1 MAVHLL
7 KNIPYFSELT
17 IEEMI
22 NLVNRS
28 QKQIYSRGSIILH
41 EGDLGDD
48 TYLIMRGKVKVI
60 VTHADGK
67 EIILNTLK
75 SGDFFGEMAVFEKMP
90 RSATIV
96 AAEDCE
102 FLIMSRENITDLI
115 KRNPQIAFKLL
126 SDMSRRVREADEQIS
141 SLAHLGAKGRV
152 AQTLL
157 KLSREANLI
166 TDEGYQV
173 LPKPPIEDIAAMSG
187 TSRETVSLLL
197 SELTKKKIISQTK
210 EFIII
215 YERFKTG
222 DDVDGSK
229 S

>member
-22 NLVNRS
+22 NLVRRS
-28 QKQIYSRGSIILH
+28 RKQKYSTRSTIMHKG
-41 EGDLGDD
+41 ELGDD
-48 TYLIMRGKVKVI
+48 TYLILRGKVKVM
-60 VTHADGK
+60 VTHADGR
-67 EIILNTLK
+67 EIILNILK
-75 SGDFFGEMAVFEKMP
+75 SGDFFGEMAVFDNMP
-90 RSATIV
+90 RSATVI

-102 FLIMSRENITDLI
+102 VLIISRENITDLI

-152 AQTLL
+152 AQTLM
-157 KLSREANLI
+157 KLSREANWI

-173 LPKPPIEDIAAMSG
+173 VPKPPVADIAAMSG
-187 TSRETVSLLL
+187 TSPETVSLVLD
-197 SELTKKKIISQTK
+197 ELAKRKIIRETK
-210 EFIII
+210 DHIII
-215 YERFKTG
+215 YDGFETESN
-222 DDVDGSK
+222 VDG
-229 S
+229 